1 MARADAAG
9 RDDRR
14 GRAHDAEQA
23 EGVAPRAEDEAP
35 AETPAAPAPRRR
47 ARRPPPP
54 PPPPPSLKLDPRDL
68 LDRLLPPNITDKL
81 PSGLQSKNGSR
92 SSGESERNLLDYLL
106 GP

>member
-1 MARADAAG
+1 VTTGAVARTQSTKPKASP
-9 RDDRR
+9 
-14 GRAHDAEQA
+14 EK
-23 EGVAPRAEDEAP
+23 AEDKATADTPAATAP
-35 AETPAAPAPRRR
+35 APSETPA
-47 ARRPPPP
+47 PP

-81 PSGLQSKNGSR
+81 PSALQSKNQSR